1 MAATAVDTE
10 HRVTPR
16 ELFFDLVFV
25 FAFTQVATLLTEDPT
40 FAGIGRGVLVLAA
53 LWWAWTAYAWL
64 TNTVDPEE
72 EVVGAALLV
81 ALIAMFVAAL
91 VVPDVFG
98 DEGVLFGAAFL
109 IVCAMHIALY
119 ALAGRGN
126 PDLLGAVLRL
136 APWTLLGATLILAAG
151 FMDGARTWLWLAAL
165 ACTYVGAALSGSRG
179 WRLHPSHLAERYGL
193 VLIIAL
199 GEAFVSIGI
208 GARGIEIGLGEV
220 VAAILGILVATSFW
234 LAYFDFF
241 SIRGER
247 MLRDLEGA
255 ERVALARDAY
265 AYAHFPMIVG
275 IVLFAFAMKT
285 IVGHVGDELDSVAA
299 FALCGGSALYLL
311 TYSAIR
317 IRIERRVRVSRGRL
331 AAAVALLLV
340 LPVATVVPALA
351 ALALVTA
358 VWLALHT
365 YELVWWREARAESRS
380 VLASP

>member
-1 MAATAVDTE
+1 MSVAAVEHE

-25 FAFTQVATLLTEDPT
+25 FAFTQVATLLADDPT

-64 TNTVDPEE
+64 MNVVDPEE
-72 EVVGAALLV
+72 GAVGAALLV

-91 VVPDVFG
+91 VVPEVFDG
-98 DEGVLFGAAFL
+98 EGVLFGAAFL
-109 IVCAMHIALY
+109 VVCAIHIVLY

-136 APWTLLGATLILAAG
+136 APWTLLGATLILVASLT
-151 FMDGARTWLWLAAL
+151 DGARIWLWLAAL
-165 ACTYVGAALSGSRG
+165 ACSYVGAALGGTG
-179 WRLHPSHLAERYGL
+179 WYVHPSHFAERHGL
-193 VLIIAL
+193 VVIIAL
-199 GEAFVSIGI
+199 GETFIAIGI
-208 GARGIEIGLGEV
+208 GATGIDIGLGEI
-220 VAAILGILVATSFW
+220 VAAVLGILVAASFW

-247 MLRDLEGA
+247 ILVDLQGT
-255 ERVALARDAY
+255 ERVSLARDVY
-265 AYAHFPMIVG
+265 VYGHFPMIVG

-285 IVGHVGDELDSVAA
+285 IVAHVGDELNSVVA

-311 TYSAIR
+311 TYSATR
-317 IRIERRVRVSRGRL
+317 IRIERRLSRGRFV
-331 AAAVALLLV
+331 AALLFLLL
-340 LPVATVVPALA
+340 LPLATRVPALA
-351 ALALVTA
+351 VLALVTA
-358 VWLALHT
+358 VWLALHA

-380 VLASP
+380 VLSSS